1 MDAGMVVLEGIVV
14 FIVVGGF
21 LVSIAPAIILDII
34 WIIRVKLGKSP
45 KFGPLGIISIIV
57 SALTLMGL
65 PYEIILLIE
74 LVNFVR

>member
-21 LVSIAPAIILDII
+21 LVSIAPALILDII

-45 KFGPLGIISIIV
+45 TFGPLGIISIIV
-57 SALTLMGL
+57 SALRMKK
-65 PYEIILLIE
+65 
-74 LVNFVR
+74 

>member
-1 MDAGMVVLEGIVV
+1 MVVLEGIVV

>member
-21 LVSIAPAIILDII
+21 HVSIAHAIILDII

-65 PYEIILLIE
+65 PYEFVLLIE

>member
-65 PYEIILLIE
+65 PYEFVLLIE

>member
-1 MDAGMVVLEGIVV
+1 MDAGMMVLEGIVV

-65 PYEIILLIE
+65 PYEFVLLIE